1 VVEDIEGGSPAA
13 AAAEAEEEEEEEE
26 RVKSHWRHV
35 S

>member
-1 VVEDIEGGSPAA
+1 VEDIEGGSPAA